1 MVFRTRDFLVR
12 QRTQMV
18 NALRSHLAQYGV
30 VAPQGIANINRL
42 SDAVDDKTSNL
53 PVEVRALGG
62 YDFGTKSF

>member
-1 MVFRTRDFLVR
+1 
-12 QRTQMV
+12 MV